1 MCWLWELGETMNE
14 SEPALI
20 MLIHSGAEQR
30 SSLSAILDSGG
41 YRVSTEPRADEALE
55 HALAEPPS
63 LLLLEYGPGA
73 QELVSA
79 IKSHNM
85 YGHLPVM
92 LVFSEALEEGIEW
105 EPLHADDYVCEPVA
119 PAELLSRVR
128 LCRARYHRDVNTN
141 PLTGLP
147 GNLTILREAE
157 RRLATKEPFALA
169 YLDID
174 SFKPFNDVYGFS
186 RGDEVLRMTA
196 RILVNTLRQV
206 PSPDVYVGHVGGDD
220 FVFMTPPDVVR
231 NACERIVRSF
241 DQIVVNFY
249 DDEDRRR
256 GGLMARNRKGEE
268 EHHPLMT
275 CSLGVVV
282 ADDSKIT
289 HIGDLLSRI
298 TQVKGHAKRLPG
310 SNYTID
316 RRRG

>member
-1 MCWLWELGETMNE
+1 MVV
-14 SEPALI
+14 
-20 MLIHSGAEQR
+20 HSSADR
-30 SSLSAILDSGG
+30 RDSLSAILENGG
-41 YRVSTEPRADEALE
+41 YRVSTEPRVDEALE
-55 HALAEPPS
+55 RALADPPS
-63 LLLLEYGPGA
+63 LLLLEHNPGA
-73 QELVSA
+73 RELVSA
-79 IKSHNM
+79 IKAHNI

-92 LVFSEALEEGIEW
+92 LMFPGALEEEMDWHGL
-105 EPLHADDYVCEPVA
+105 PADDYVCEPVT
-119 PAELLSRVR
+119 PAEFLSRVR
-128 LCRARYHRDVNTN
+128 LCLARYHRDVNTN

-174 SFKPFNDVYGFS
+174 SFKPFNDIYGFA

-196 RILVNTLRQV
+196 RILVNTLRQFA
-206 PSPDVYVGHVGGDD
+206 SPNVYVGHVGGDD

-249 DDEDRRR
+249 DEEDRRR
-256 GGLMARNRKGEE
+256 GWLMARNRKGEE
-268 EHHPLMT
+268 ERYSLMT

-282 ADDSKIT
+282 ADDDLIT

-298 TQVKGHAKRLPG
+298 TQVKSHAKRLPG

-316 RRRG
+316 RRRD

>member
-1 MCWLWELGETMNE
+1 MVV
-14 SEPALI
+14 
-20 MLIHSGAEQR
+20 HSSADR
-30 SSLSAILDSGG
+30 RDSLSAILENGG
-41 YRVSTEPRADEALE
+41 YRVSTEPRVDEALE
-55 HALAEPPS
+55 RALADPPS
-63 LLLLEYGPGA
+63 LLLLEHNPGA
-73 QELVSA
+73 RELVSA
-79 IKSHNM
+79 IKAHNI

-92 LVFSEALEEGIEW
+92 LMFPGALEEEMDWHGL
-105 EPLHADDYVCEPVA
+105 PADDFVCEPLTPVA
-119 PAELLSRVR
+119 LLSRVR
-128 LCRARYHRDVNTN
+128 LCLARYHRDVNTN

-174 SFKPFNDVYGFS
+174 SFKPFNDIYGFA

-196 RILVNTLRQV
+196 RILVNTLRQFA
-206 PSPDVYVGHVGGDD
+206 SPNVYVGHVGGDD

-249 DDEDRRR
+249 DEEDRRR
-256 GGLMARNRKGEE
+256 GWLVARNRKGEQE
-268 EHHPLMT
+268 KYALMT

-282 ADDSKIT
+282 ADDDLIT

-298 TQVKGHAKRLPG
+298 TQVKSHAKRLPG

-316 RRRG
+316 RRRD

>member
-1 MCWLWELGETMNE
+1 
-14 SEPALI
+14 
-20 MLIHSGAEQR
+20 MLVHSSAKQR

-41 YRVSTEPRADEALE
+41 RHVSTEASVDEALE
-55 HALAEPPS
+55 RALVEPPS
-63 LLLLEYGPGA
+63 LLLLEYGPAA
-73 QELVSA
+73 QDLVSA
-79 IKSHNM
+79 IKSHNI
-85 YGHLPVM
+85 YGHLPIM
-92 LVFSEALEEGIEW
+92 LVFSGGVENEIDW
-105 EPLHADDYVCEPVA
+105 ERFSADDYVCEPVA
-119 PAELLSRVR
+119 PSELVSRVR
-128 LCRARYHRDVNTN
+128 LCLARYHRDVNTN

-174 SFKPFNDVYGFS
+174 SFKPFNDVYGFA

-196 RILVNTLRQV
+196 RILVNTLRQFR
-206 PSPDVYVGHVGGDD
+206 SPHVYVGHVGGDD
-220 FVFMTPPDVVR
+220 FVFMTPPDAVR

-249 DDEDRRR
+249 DEEDRRR
-256 GGLMARNRKGEE
+256 GWLRARNRKGEE
-268 EHHPLMT
+268 EQYPLMT

-282 ADDSKIT
+282 AEDHAIT

-298 TQVKGHAKRLPG
+298 TQVKSHAKRLPG

>member
-1 MCWLWELGETMNE
+1 MND
-14 SEPALI
+14 SEPAPI
-20 MLIHSGAEQR
+20 MLVHSNADRR
-30 SSLSAILDSGG
+30 SSLAAILESGG
-41 YRVSTEPRADEALE
+41 YRVSIEPRVDEALE
-55 HALAEPPS
+55 RALDEPPG

-73 QELVSA
+73 QELVST
-79 IKSHNM
+79 IKSHNI
-85 YGHLPVM
+85 YGHLPLM
-92 LVFSEALEEGIEW
+92 LVFSEALEKEIDW
-105 EPLHADDYVCEPVA
+105 EPLSVDDYVCEPIA

-128 LCRARYHRDVNTN
+128 LCLARYHRDVNTN

-147 GNLTILREAE
+147 GNFTILREAE

-174 SFKPFNDVYGFS
+174 SFKPFNDVYGFA

-196 RILVNTLRQV
+196 RIVVNTLRQF
-206 PSPDVYVGHVGGDD
+206 PSPEVYVGHVGGDD

-256 GGLMARNRKGEE
+256 GGLVARNRKGEE

-289 HIGDLLSRI
+289 HIGDLPSRI